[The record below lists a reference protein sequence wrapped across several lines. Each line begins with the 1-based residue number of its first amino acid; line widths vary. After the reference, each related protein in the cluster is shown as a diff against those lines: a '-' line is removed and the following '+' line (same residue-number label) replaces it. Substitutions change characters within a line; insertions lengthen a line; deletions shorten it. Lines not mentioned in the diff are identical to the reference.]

1 MPSWREVHMGTTLDT
16 WAPGRSVWR
25 AIGSSEAS
33 GLSPEARRTQIPL
46 GSARAPLLLA
56 LGAGRENTAHGA
68 RWTWL
73 GLAVSR
79 ESGLEQK
86 PPRVAPSA
94 KLSSRSQHSRLRKG
108 RAKVR
113 CCVSRKIP
121 PEPWD
126 AWACSGL
133 TVEEP
138 FRGISGEEQGVN
150 VRQDREGG
158 AGRGRARRGLPATVR
173 LLAFPSASP
182 PVSIPGSVGR
192 WGSRFG

>member
-1 MPSWREVHMGTTLDT
+1 MGTTLDT

-33 GLSPEARRTQIPL
+33 GLSPEACRTQIPL

-94 KLSSRSQHSRLRKG
+94 KLSSQSQHSHLRRKG

-113 CCVSRKIP
+113 CRVSRKIP

-138 FRGISGEEQGVN
+138 FRGLSGEEQGVN

-173 LLAFPSASP
+173 PLAFPSASP

-192 WGSRFG
+192 QGSQFG